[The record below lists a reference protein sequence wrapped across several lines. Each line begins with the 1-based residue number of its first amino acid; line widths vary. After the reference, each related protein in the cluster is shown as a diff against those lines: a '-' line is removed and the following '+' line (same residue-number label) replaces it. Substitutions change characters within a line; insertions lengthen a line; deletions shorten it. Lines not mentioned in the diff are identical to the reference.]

1 MKYNDDDVIRRTKLT
16 EKGRRDQKFRN
27 FVKQIDPH
35 NIEELDEE
43 EDFHLEYK
51 QKVNNGR
58 RI

>member
-1 MKYNDDDVIRRTKLT
+1 MKYNDDDVIRRTKLN

-43 EDFHLEYK
+43 DEFYLEYK